1 MILTKA
7 FGNLRK
13 QLLRHVGTKV
23 GLSKSRVSDDTARAR
38 PFPTIKIFL
47 LLGKKKKKRKMF
59 VNSLDR
65 TGAALLTYIRVSRL
79 RNVPLKRENYLLAR
93 RIN

>member
-47 LLGKKKKKRKMF
+47 LLGKKKKEKKNVRKFTGPNRCRVTNLHTSQSTTKRPVK
-59 VNSLDR
+59 
-65 TGAALLTYIRVSRL
+65 T
-79 RNVPLKRENYLLAR
+79 
-93 RIN
+93 